1 MRKLFM
7 FKNSLHL
14 INGETHNFHP
24 WKFHGNR
31 SKTQRV
37 TAVYVF
43 CPHLGCPNFDTE
55 VEKLTV
61 IKIIHS
67 LMLMHI
73 FWKLFNNWSNISLK
87 KRYFKT
93 SKTRR
98 ISLKLRGFRF
108 STSGLNQNSKTLK
121 TSENILKF
129 DSNYQKRNTSKD
141 RLCRLANTKVIFS
154 KKIHPVP
161 EMTLLPSPL
170 VPNFLKMNFFIK
182 QLPHL

>member
-98 ISLKLRGFRF
+98 ISPKLRGFGF
-108 STSGLNQNSKTLK
+108 STSGLNQNSDSSKTQ
-121 TSENILKF
+121 
-129 DSNYQKRNTSKD
+129 SNS
-141 RLCRLANTKVIFS
+141 L
-154 KKIHPVP
+154 
-161 EMTLLPSPL
+161 
-170 VPNFLKMNFFIK
+170 NFISRC
-182 QLPHL
+182 QI